1 MQHIKRCSGFLRSQN
16 GLSSYLERKIIKGVS
31 DVGMAEFSSFMAA
44 QRSALGNS
52 ATRLPKSDYVRH
64 FASNA
69 NHSTKRNGIP
79 AMYGGQPDR
88 ECLASLRSPF
98 QILENHGGS
107 KINIC
112 FARSFASKASKKETQ
127 KQSET
132 RKDVSTVE
140 DPFDSP
146 TYNIPEKPVTFTEGA
161 SYSIIIL
168 AGTWCCGC
176 CSLCCFQGAD
186 I

>member
-1 MQHIKRCSGFLRSQN
+1 
-16 GLSSYLERKIIKGVS
+16 
-31 DVGMAEFSSFMAA
+31 MAEFSSFMAA

-69 NHSTKRNGIP
+69 NHSTKDILQRNGIP

-127 KQSET
+127 KQSELEYGAKKGDGLRFFPPADRQT
-132 RKDVSTVE
+132 QEMHFQTMMQDIAASLLME
-140 DPFDSP
+140 F
-146 TYNIPEKPVTFTEGA
+146 EKYVFQAEYSGTISQDTFGFA
-161 SYSIIIL
+161 S
-168 AGTWCCGC
+168 
-176 CSLCCFQGAD
+176 
-186 I
+186 